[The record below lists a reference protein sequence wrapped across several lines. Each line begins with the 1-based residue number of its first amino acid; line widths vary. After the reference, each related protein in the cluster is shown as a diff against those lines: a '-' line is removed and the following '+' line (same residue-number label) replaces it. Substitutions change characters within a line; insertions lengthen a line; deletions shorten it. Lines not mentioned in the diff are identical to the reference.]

1 MVFLFTFIFTVAE
14 QLRILL
20 LLQKKRIKILVF
32 SMDSANL
39 NISSNICFPRYDSFT
54 GVPVCQQN
62 LLLEKASVLFNI
74 GALYT
79 QLGTRCNRQTQA
91 GLENA
96 VDAFQKAAGT
106 HLKILE
112 SSSHNYFESHSD
124 VVRIF
129 AFLTE
134 LITQKRRNRNIQEV

>member
-14 QLRILL
+14 QLRIPLFI
-20 LLQKKRIKILVF
+20 QKNRMKVLVF
-32 SMDSANL
+32 PMDPANY
-39 NISSNICFPRYDSFT
+39 NTSSNTCFPRYDSFT

-79 QLGTRCNRQTQA
+79 QIGTRCNRQTQA

-106 HLKILE
+106 CLQILE
-112 SSSHNYFESHSD
+112 RSFCKCSQSHSG
-124 VVRIF
+124 IIQIS
-129 AFLTE
+129 ALSTG
-134 LITQKRRNRNIQEV
+134 LITQKRRNRDIQEA

>member
-1 MVFLFTFIFTVAE
+1 MLVIFNG
-14 QLRILL
+14 
-20 LLQKKRIKILVF
+20 
-32 SMDSANL
+32 SANL
-39 NISSNICFPRYDSFT
+39 NPSNICFPRYDSFT

-79 QLGTRCNRQTQA
+79 QIGTRCNRQTQA

-106 HLKILE
+106 HLKIME
-112 SSSHNYFESHSD
+112 RPSCKCPQSHSD
-124 VVRIF
+124 VIQIS
-129 AFLTE
+129 AFPTG
-134 LITQKRRNRNIQEV
+134 LITQKRRNRDIQEAQGRAQMKL